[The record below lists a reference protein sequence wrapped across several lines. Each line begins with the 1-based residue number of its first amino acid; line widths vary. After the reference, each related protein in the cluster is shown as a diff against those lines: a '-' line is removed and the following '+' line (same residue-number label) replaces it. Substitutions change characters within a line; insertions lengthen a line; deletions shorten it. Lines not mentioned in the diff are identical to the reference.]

1 MMFAAHIVCIIILLE
16 CEDAGLT
23 DIELRELLLP
33 SDLME
38 PGDVRASSRCS
49 NECVRIACSTF
60 SVF

>member
-38 PGDVRASSRCS
+38 PGDVRASFVALF
-49 NECVRIACSTF
+49 E
-60 SVF
+60 